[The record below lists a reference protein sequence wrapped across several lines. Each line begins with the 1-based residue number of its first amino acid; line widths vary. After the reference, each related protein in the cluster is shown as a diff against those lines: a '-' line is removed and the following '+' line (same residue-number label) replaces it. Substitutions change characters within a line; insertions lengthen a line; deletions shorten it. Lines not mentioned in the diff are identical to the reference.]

1 MTETSSVITLE
12 KRRFAALIAALLLAR
27 YAMLQPRSR
36 IVCPPHTS
44 YGLAHTIDRAIAD
57 ARKAEREVHS

>member
-1 MTETSSVITLE
+1 MTDPAPFITIE
-12 KRRFAALIAALLLAR
+12 KRRLAALISALQLTR

-36 IVCPPHTS
+36 IICPPHTS

-57 ARKAEREVHS
+57 ARQAEREVRS